1 MIGDLSSQF
10 YLSESDVGKNRA
22 ESCVSQL
29 AELNS
34 YVPTTAFTGELDE
47 EYVKKFAVVVLTN
60 STLQEQVRHHSHQ
73 AGFRSTI
80 LGTN

>member
-10 YLSESDVGKNRA
+10 YLCESDVGKNRA

-34 YVPTTAFTGELDE
+34 YVPTTAFTGDLDDD
-47 EYVKKFAVVVLTN
+47 EYLKKFAVVVLTN
-60 STLQEQVRHHSHQ
+60 STLQEQVRQLSH
-73 AGFRSTI
+73 
-80 LGTN
+80 LD

>member
-60 STLQEQVRHHSHQ
+60 STLQEQVSHQ
-73 AGFRSTI
+73 PQTFRSTI
-80 LGTN
+80 FVLLPN